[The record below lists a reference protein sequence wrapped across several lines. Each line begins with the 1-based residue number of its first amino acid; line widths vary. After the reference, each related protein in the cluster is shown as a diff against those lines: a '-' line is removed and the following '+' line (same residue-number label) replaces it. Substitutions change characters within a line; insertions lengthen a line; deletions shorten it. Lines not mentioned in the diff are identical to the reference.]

1 MFTTSIGVKSWCF
14 VGGVFRAKILFYRRK
29 SFKFAVS
36 LCRFLHKWVD
46 LCRNKKV
53 KTCTKGVFCTGFDL
67 IEDFFRV
74 CFTVS
79 FLYITSI

>member
-1 MFTTSIGVKSWCF
+1 MFTTSVGVKSWYF

-46 LCRNKKV
+46 LCRN
-53 KTCTKGVFCTGFDL
+53 
-67 IEDFFRV
+67 
-74 CFTVS
+74 
-79 FLYITSI
+79 